1 MKIAAM
7 RKGEGHA
14 KIEFYGCQLRCGY
27 CPHSDQEGQRKEVME
42 VLEFI
47 ADPKVDEVYLGG
59 AEPTIYQKE
68 LLEILQRLARMNKK
82 VTLKT
87 NGMSPEFLKETI
99 GLVHH
104 YVIEVKCPFDDPSCA
119 SDLTGIP
126 KERAEKYLEAL
137 QQTLQE
143 LKGRDVSVWIR
154 VIPGFI
160 NAESI
165 ERIGSQLSGLAKE
178 VVLIQFLNNPE
189 NDKPFMGIKEPQP
202 PEAEMVEMARRM
214 VHHVPK
220 VVVRGQTFSHEFG
233 SSSAS

>member
-7 RKGEGHA
+7 KKGEGHA
-14 KIEFYGCQLRCGY
+14 KIEFYGCQLKCGY
-27 CPHSDQEGQRKEVME
+27 CPHSDQEGIEKEVME
-42 VLEFI
+42 VLEFV

-68 LLEILQRLARMNKK
+68 LLEMLQRLARMNKK

-87 NGMSPEFLKETI
+87 NGMYPDLMKETI

-119 SDLTGIP
+119 SDLTGIS

-137 QQTLQE
+137 HQTLEE
-143 LKGRDVSVWIR
+143 LKRHDVSVWIR

-160 NAESI
+160 NSENI
-165 ERIGSQLSGLAKE
+165 ERIGRQLSGLVKE
-178 VVLIQFLNNPE
+178 VVLIQFLSNPE
-189 NDKPFMGIKEPQP
+189 NDKPFMGIKEPLP
-202 PEAEMVEMARRM
+202 SEAEMVEMARRM

-233 SSSAS
+233 SSPAS